1 MHHGDGA
8 PKTDFLSGPFILS
21 MQVFGDDRPHFENE
35 YSHLE
40 IGLMKEI
47 WSVLFVLGSLLHSVV
62 AQEPQKESPQERR
75 ERLRI
80 AVQAICPVTGE
91 KLGAHGKPIK
101 MTDPDTKEV
110 FYLCCEACLKSKVD
124 AKHVAT
130 IRARLA
136 QAQGTCLVMTDNDVS
151 AESKHSVVE
160 GQLVYVCC
168 PPCIKKMAVDPEK
181 FLSML
186 DDRYEAFLN
195 KK

>member
-1 MHHGDGA
+1 
-8 PKTDFLSGPFILS
+8 
-21 MQVFGDDRPHFENE
+21 
-35 YSHLE
+35 
-40 IGLMKEI
+40 MKEI
-47 WSVLFVLGSLLHSVV
+47 WSILFVLGSLFNAAV
-62 AQEPQKESPQERR
+62 AQESKKESPQERR

-101 MTDPDTKEV
+101 MTDSDTKEV
-110 FYLCCEACLKSKVD
+110 LYLCCEACLKSKVG
-124 AKHVAT
+124 AKHLAT
-130 IRARLA
+130 IRTRLA
-136 QAQGTCLVMTDNDVS
+136 QAQGTCLVMSDNDIS

-160 GQLVYVCC
+160 GQLVFVCC
-168 PPCIKKMAVDPEK
+168 PPCIKKMAAEPEK